1 MSYETTTDRGF
12 LLSTR
17 EWGVVGGATGLML
30 LNVLVMYVAA
40 ATPVAAVNR
49 IVFSIPIVGALLYG
63 ALITGGQML
72 AERGFENDSMGLAMA
87 GVVVLELAFGA
98 FGGGVL
104 SFLSEGVRI
113 TALAITGAVVV
124 AMTALIGTYVYLR
137 SGTQFDHYGRW
148 ATYAFLAG
156 LGALLLATFVPAV
169 GIAAFA
175 LIFVGFL
182 LRLGYEMWQVREGR
196 GRPAMQS
203 VGLYVAVAGVF
214 VHVLQIVVRMLA
226 ER

>member
-1 MSYETTTDRGF
+1 MSYETTTERGF

-17 EWGVVGGATGLML
+17 EWGVIGGATGLML
-30 LNVLVMYVAA
+30 LNVFVMYLAA
-40 ATPVAAVNR
+40 STPLARMNQLL
-49 IVFSIPIVGALLYG
+49 FSVPIVGALVYG
-63 ALITGGQML
+63 ALITGGQMV

-104 SFLSEGVRI
+104 SFLSAGARVP
-113 TALAITGAVVV
+113 ALAIAGAVVV
-124 AMTALIGTYVYLR
+124 VMTAVIGGYVYLR

-148 ATYAFLAG
+148 ATYAFLGG
-156 LGALLLATFVPAV
+156 LGALLVATFVPVV
-169 GIAAFA
+169 GVAAFA
-175 LIFVGFL
+175 LIFLGFL
-182 LRLGYEMWQVREGR
+182 FRLGYEMWEVRESR